1 MRQLSL
7 DLLGS
12 FYARLDDKPLTAF
25 RSVKVQGLLAYLVLN
40 SQQPHSRDVLAALF
54 WPEEPDSVAKQNLRQ
69 SLYQLRQVLDDTDS
83 EEGAFLLV
91 TRSTVQFNPASDY
104 TLDVAAF
111 LTSLEDGDAER
122 AVELYRGDLLP
133 GLACDSAAF
142 EHWLSQE
149 REHLHQIALETLAG
163 LADRS
168 LAEGAY
174 HDAQNFARQQL
185 ELEPW
190 REIAHRQ
197 MMQSLALLGER
208 SAALAQYETC
218 RAVLEAE
225 FGAEPAA
232 ETQTLAER
240 IREQELEGK
249 AGPAG
254 PARRLFAVPFVGRA
268 SEHTALVEAF
278 QRACD
283 GDARVITLIG
293 EAGIG
298 KTRLAEHFL
307 NWAATQGADIVSG
320 YAFESSGRLSYQPL
334 IHALRKRLERENAPE
349 DLLSDLW
356 LTQLAR
362 ILPELRDRYPDL
374 PVPTQEENTARQ
386 HLSEAIARLGL
397 ALAARAPVIFFIDD
411 WHWADG
417 GSMDALH
424 YAARRWSEERARIL
438 TILPL
443 REKELT
449 QSPDLQN
456 WLTHL
461 SHDVCRDEVR
471 LGTLSHAET
480 GQLIHALTG
489 ASLEDEMARLPEFCD
504 WLYNET
510 DGQSL
515 FVVETL
521 KALVE
526 DSVFRPAPQT
536 DQWRIDWSQFDEQ
549 LLHSRVPPGIQEI
562 IRGWLDRVSEPARDV
577 LSAVA
582 VLGEKATFDNLRN
595 VVDMDETQAIEA
607 LDQLLL
613 RQLLQESE
621 QDSLSQ
627 VDDPVYRFAHHKLRE
642 TIYDRAG
649 AARRRILHRR
659 AFDTLQYAS
668 APSAELAYH
677 ALHARMM
684 AEAARYSI
692 AAGNEAMRLFAVRDA
707 ITHFEAVVQLTQE
720 SGWSEALSGA
730 DRQDLYLGL
739 GRAYELIE
747 MWPQAAG
754 IYQQMIDYARSI
766 HAGTVECLGL
776 NHLAT
781 VCINGLKD
789 RQRAVM
795 LLEQAGSIAEQN
807 GDRRGLAET
816 EWNLS
821 AAARMAQDTYAAQ
834 HHGERALTIA
844 RELHHPQLLARCLN
858 GLAYVNARLRRW
870 DRVEVY
876 AREARDIYATA
887 GNRVLEM
894 DNQRLIAWSQ
904 AFLGY
909 PEASLDVL
917 REALD
922 FSQQIENVWGMAECR
937 WRMAQNLLDLGR
949 YGEAVM
955 LAPQAV
961 GQARLVGQPTMF
973 VMALTTWG
981 AVQRTMKAWDAARDT
996 LLEAL
1001 AEYSDKV
1008 LTGFQDWIL
1017 SELCTLSAQNGDWS
1031 QAHTY
1036 ARQNAQLMWDDSL
1049 LPITMAA
1056 WYETEALLRGGDG
1069 DLARAEVQRLRALAG
1084 DNKRFRLVASRC
1096 MAVLAAWDRNFD
1108 AAIRHLCVALAL
1120 AQDIGYLGQEQS
1132 ILVALGDLYE
1142 EQGND
1147 SAADEARGKAT
1158 TITRRLA
1165 ESINDPHVRATF
1177 LGGNT

>member
-1 MRQLSL
+1 MPQLSL

-12 FYARLDDKPLTAF
+12 FHARLDDRPLTAF

-54 WPEEPDSVAKQNLRQ
+54 WPDEPDSVAKRNLRQ
-69 SLYQLRQVLDDTDS
+69 SLYQLRRVLDDTHS

-91 TRSTVQFNPASDY
+91 TRSTAQFNHASDY

-111 LTSLEDGDAER
+111 LASLEDGDAER
-122 AVELYRGDLLP
+122 AVKLYRGDLLR
-133 GLACDSAAF
+133 GFACDSAAF

-168 LAEGAY
+168 LAQGAY
-174 HDAQNFARQQL
+174 HDAQDYARQQL

-190 REIAHRQ
+190 RELAHRQ

-232 ETQTLAER
+232 ETQALAER
-240 IREQELEGK
+240 IREQELGK
-249 AGPAG
+249 SAGPAG
-254 PARRLFAVPFVGRA
+254 PARRLLAVPFVGRA
-268 SEHTALVEAF
+268 NEHAALVEAF
-278 QRACD
+278 QRTCD
-283 GDARVITLIG
+283 RSALVITLIG

-307 NWAATQGADIVSG
+307 GWATTQGADVVSG

-334 IHALRKRLERENAPE
+334 INALRQRLERENAPE

-356 LTQLAR
+356 LAQLAR

-386 HLSEAIARLGL
+386 HLFEAVVRLGL
-397 ALAARAPVIFFIDD
+397 ALAARAPVILFIDD

-449 QSPDLQN
+449 QSHDLQN

-461 SHDVCRDEVR
+461 AHDVPCDEVR
-471 LGTLSHAET
+471 LGMLSRAET
-480 GQLIHALTG
+480 GQLINGLIG

-526 DSVFRPAPQT
+526 DCVFRPAPDA

-549 LLHSRVPPGIQEI
+549 LLHSRVPPGIQDI
-562 IRGWLDRVSEPARDV
+562 IRGWLDRVSQPARDI
-577 LSAVA
+577 LSALA
-582 VLGEKATFDNLRN
+582 VLGENATFDNLRN
-595 VVDMDETQAIEA
+595 VVDMDETQAIDA
-607 LDQLLL
+607 LDQLLI

-621 QDSLSQ
+621 QDSRSS

-642 TIYDRAG
+642 TIYTWAG

-659 AFDTLQYAS
+659 AFDTLQKAS
-668 APSAELAYH
+668 APPAELAYH
-677 ALHARMM
+677 ALHAHMIV
-684 AEAARYSI
+684 EAVRYGI
-692 AAGNEAMRLFAVRDA
+692 AAGNEAMRLLAARDA
-707 ITHFEAVVQLTQE
+707 VTHFEAVIQLTQE
-720 SGWSEALSGA
+720 SGWPATLSGA

-747 MWPQAAG
+747 MWPQAAS

-766 HAGTVECLGL
+766 DGGTVECLGL

-789 RQRAVM
+789 SQRAVM

-821 AAARMAQDTYAAQ
+821 TAARMAQDTYAAQ
-834 HHGERALTIA
+834 DHGERALAIA

-870 DRVEVY
+870 DQVEAY

-894 DNQRLIAWSQ
+894 DNYRLIAWSQ

-909 PEASLDVL
+909 PEASLDTL
-917 REALD
+917 REALV
-922 FSQQIENVWGMAECR
+922 FSQQIENVWGMAECG

-949 YGEAVM
+949 YGEAVR

-961 GQARLVGQPTMF
+961 ERARLVGQPTMF
-973 VMALTTWG
+973 VMALATWG
-981 AVQRTMKAWDAARDT
+981 AVQRTVKAWGAARDT

-1001 AEYSDKV
+1001 AEYSDKA
-1008 LTGFQDWIL
+1008 LTGYQDWIL
-1017 SELCTLSAQNGDWS
+1017 SELCALSAQTGDWW
-1031 QAHTY
+1031 QAHVY

-1056 WYETEALLRGGDG
+1056 WYETEALVWGGDG
-1069 DLARAEVQRLRALAG
+1069 DLARAEVERLRVLAG
-1084 DNKRFRLVASRC
+1084 DNKRFRLVASRR
-1096 MAVLAAWDRNFD
+1096 MAVLATWDRDFD
-1108 AAIRHLCVALAL
+1108 AAIRHMHVARTL
-1120 AQDIGYLGQEQS
+1120 AQEVGYLGQEQS
-1132 ILVALGDLYE
+1132 ILAALGALYDE
-1142 EQGND
+1142 LGDD
-1147 SAADEARGKAT
+1147 SAAAEARDKASA
-1158 TITRRLA
+1158 ITRRLGA
-1165 ESINDPHVRATF
+1165 SIDDPGIRAVF
-1177 LGGNT
+1177 LEGDT